1 MVSEDNSSETDVS
14 SDISEVPIPRSI
26 RLIILLILDI
36 PSLILTILILIFIF
50 KSRLLRQSLQN
61 HVIIALLFSVLPTQL
76 IDIPFH
82 IVYLNLGYVWPADP
96 DFCLF
101 WMFVS
106 IGIFDTTGILMGYAA
121 VERHILVF
129 HDRWLNSQRRRL
141 VLHYIPL
148 FSAILYS
155 LIFYLY
161 AIIFPP
167 CSTNFDYT
175 QPWCSYPCYYD
186 DKFLS
191 MFDSIVNIIIP
202 SLIVFFF
209 SLTLLLRVVI
219 QKRHLN
225 LRNQWRK
232 HRKMAL
238 QLLSISSL
246 LIVFNLPLNLLS
258 IAYLCGLLA
267 DVGFR
272 FTQYAYFFT
281 YFIPLLMPFICF
293 ASLPEVYRKLIK
305 IFFHHWRRFHSLRTN
320 TVTPRVHRNN

>member
-1 MVSEDNSSETDVS
+1 MQMVSEDNSSETDVS
-14 SDISEVPIPRSI
+14 SDISEVSIPRSI

-50 KSRLLRQSLQN
+50 KSRVLRQSLHN

-82 IVYLNLGYVWPADP
+82 IVYLSLGYVWPANSQ
-96 DFCLF
+96 FCLF
-101 WMFVS
+101 WMFIS
-106 IGIFDTTGILMGYAA
+106 IGIFDSTRILMGYAA
-121 VERHILVF
+121 VERHLLVF
-129 HDRWLNSQRRRL
+129 YDRWLNSWRRRL

-148 FSAILYS
+148 FSVILYS

-161 AIIFPP
+161 VIIFPP

-175 QPWCSYPCYYD
+175 QPWCSYPCYFD
-186 DKFLS
+186 DKILS
-191 MFDSIVNIIIP
+191 MFDSIANVIIP
-202 SLIVFFF
+202 AFIVFFF
-209 SLTLLLRVVI
+209 SLTFLLRVVI
-219 QKRHLN
+219 QKRRLN

-246 LIVFNLPLNLLS
+246 LIIFNLPLNLLTL
-258 IAYLCGLLA
+258 AHLCGLSA
-267 DVGFR
+267 DVGLR
-272 FTQYAYFFT
+272 FSQYAYFFT

-293 ASLPEVYRKLIK
+293 AFLPEIYRKLIK
-305 IFFHHWRRFHSLRTN
+305 IFSDHWRRFRSQRTN
-320 TVTPRVHRNN
+320 TVLPRV